1 MTDDRPANFRELVG
15 AMRAAQKRYWRERTQ
30 KNLQAALKLELRV
43 DTWLSRHRDEQAAQ
57 LEAFREA
64 GDDDDGRANRA

>member
-1 MTDDRPANFRELVG
+1 MTDDRPANFRELVQ

-43 DTWLSRHRDEQAAQ
+43 DVWLSRHKDEQAAQ
-57 LEAFREA
+57 LEAFGEEEEE
-64 GDDDDGRANRA
+64 DGRA